1 MDKLESDWLDCKVRR
16 DRVNRIL
23 AAEVAAAEVA
33 AAVAV
38 VQTPLQRCLEK
49 TADQADHSTTGCR
62 LLVRIVRQCS
72 KLGTNYQSDLL
83 QRKVYKTNQREHYLI
98 LLI

>member
-1 MDKLESDWLDCKVRR
+1 M
-16 DRVNRIL
+16 NRIL
-23 AAEVAAAEVA
+23 AAVVA

-72 KLGTNYQSDLL
+72 KLGTSYQSDLL
-83 QRKVYKTNQREHYLI
+83 QRKVYETNQREHYLI